1 MVTYESSSDT
11 ETIVTS
17 CFQLKFWYQNDHWR
31 HEVVSEGDTAS
42 IPRLSSV
49 EAIMHNNDHGRVI
62 SPTYQ
67 QIHLDRTKSGVVRA
81 MLVGQAG
88 PHHFSAAFEVEE
100 DPSGA
105 SISVDVADRCHSP
118 VQALAATYAV
128 ERSPGLWG
136 RVAVNG
142 SVDENQG
149 NLVLD
154 ASNPVCHLIFS
165 VDPPGRHHLHEDS
178 HGRIQAQALAQVDPK
193 DQTHRFRYLWRWV
206 KDPRPP
212 VWNVTA

>member
-1 MVTYESSSDT
+1 MVTFETSSGTD
-11 ETIVTS
+11 TIVTS
-17 CFQLKFWYQNDHWR
+17 CFQLRFWFQTDHWR
-31 HEVVSEGDTAS
+31 HEIVSEGATAS

-49 EAIMHNNDHGRVI
+49 EASTHHHDHGRVI

-105 SISVDVADRCHSP
+105 SITVDVADRCHSP
-118 VQALAATYAV
+118 VLGLAATYAV
-128 ERSPGLWG
+128 ERSSGTWG
-136 RVAVNG
+136 RVDVAG
-142 SVDENQG
+142 STTDDQA

-154 ASNPVCHLIFS
+154 ASNPVCHLIFA

-178 HGRIQAQALAQVDPK
+178 HGRVQAQALAHLDPK
-193 DQTHRFRYLWRWV
+193 DQTHRLRYHWRWV

-212 VWNVTA
+212 VWDVIA